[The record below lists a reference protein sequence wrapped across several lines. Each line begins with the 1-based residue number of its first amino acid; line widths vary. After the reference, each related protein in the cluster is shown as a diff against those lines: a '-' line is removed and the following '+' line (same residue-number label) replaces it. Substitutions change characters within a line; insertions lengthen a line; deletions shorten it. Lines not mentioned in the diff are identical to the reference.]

1 MEKIYL
7 FLFVSLFLSCSSHS
21 VKREE
26 VKVIDSIIRIGDAI
40 ANPLSMSLSSFVD
53 SITYV
58 PLETTKSYV
67 RNKELISYVK
77 PYWIVFP
84 GDVFDEKGRFI
95 SHIGALGQGRGEE
108 TNGWGYSIFYDNHRM
123 FFYTIGDKIIQFDT
137 NGKFTGKET
146 RISYREGNA
155 MQVARGLK
163 NVVALLKANTKYV
176 VINYPDSIFWM
187 NSDLEIIQGIR
198 IIPDSLF
205 LDPPG
210 DANGMSYTFSEY
222 KDTTLFYNC
231 FTDAVY
237 VVAYVGLQKRWDLDL
252 KGLKPDNRCF
262 LNDYNR
268 LYLREMSK
276 IVRSSNG
283 NENVIRSKAE
293 NCELARLI
301 DDKKWISRVYES
313 ERYVLISWVNLKAFP
328 GWREIKEGPHLAFYD
343 KLSGKTVAV
352 AGNGLIDDID
362 GGMIFY
368 PSLGVS
374 GNTMVY
380 SVWPYELKDY
390 VQRKKEEGGTVSE
403 RLVTFVN
410 SLDDEQNPILVIAH
424 LKK

>member
-1 MEKIYL
+1 
-7 FLFVSLFLSCSSHS
+7 
-21 VKREE
+21 
-26 VKVIDSIIRIGDAI
+26 
-40 ANPLSMSLSSFVD
+40 
-53 SITYV
+53 
-58 PLETTKSYV
+58 
-67 RNKELISYVK
+67 
-77 PYWIVFP
+77 
-84 GDVFDEKGRFI
+84 
-95 SHIGALGQGRGEE
+95 
-108 TNGWGYSIFYDNHRM
+108 M

-237 VVAYVGLQKRWDLDL
+237 VVADVGLQKRWDLDL

-390 VQRKKEEGGTVSE
+390 VQRKKRREE
-403 RLVTFVN
+403 
-410 SLDDEQNPILVIAH
+410 Q
-424 LKK
+424 